1 MNLIKIQDD
10 FSSFIRVVEAG
21 MLMEGT
27 ERAYE
32 AQVQEGKQ
40 VKMRNVVTAEQL
52 WNRNGLG
59 GMKLI
64 NNPS

>member
-1 MNLIKIQDD
+1 MKIQDD